1 MDNLDITQIE
11 KEKPIIYIQTFKE
24 NGNNFSL
31 EKTLEIL
38 RPEYIILYHSD
49 VSAVRQI
56 ELFESRKKQDEP
68 QSKVYFMIH
77 DKTVEEQAYLTSLKR
92 EKQAFELLIEAKSV
106 SNNFIK
112 QCKQPAYLF
121 FSYIN
126 MFSDNGSTNI
136 PRWKN

>member
-106 SNNFIK
+106 SKI
-112 QCKQPAYLF
+112 YL
-121 FSYIN
+121 I
-126 MFSDNGSTNI
+126 I
-136 PRWKN
+136 L